1 MNDEIEQLK
10 KKIAYLEEQV
20 DRWEDDVLRLMK
32 ERNEARKE
40 VCLWQGLDTGKK
52 SEEVANVRGWDCF
65 NQPKTEQDKAMDRL
79 AELDEELG
87 LNPIP
92 ESHLIKTLQAY
103 DRLAILMENIME
115 HWLDGTNNPPPE
127 LIDAY
132 YDVKDDI
139 NDHLNVDRL
148 HEQVIPPNAE
158 FYNTIQQKFK
168 FDVDDTP
175 NLW

>member
-1 MNDEIEQLK
+1 MQKCDE
-10 KKIAYLEEQV
+10 
-20 DRWEDDVLRLMK
+20 
-32 ERNEARKE
+32 
-40 VCLWQGLDTGKK
+40 
-52 SEEVANVRGWDCF
+52 
-65 NQPKTEQDKAMDRL
+65 
-79 AELDEELG
+79 
-87 LNPIP
+87 
-92 ESHLIKTLQAY
+92 HLIKTLQAY

-115 HWLDGTNNPPPE
+115 HWLEGTNNPPPE

-168 FDVDDTP
+168 FNFDDTP

>member
-1 MNDEIEQLK
+1 MANDEIEQLH
-10 KKIAYLEEQV
+10 KKIAYLTEQAE
-20 DRWEDDVLRLMK
+20 RWEDDALRLMK
-32 ERNEARKE
+32 ERNEAMQK
-40 VCLWQGLDTGKK
+40 C
-52 SEEVANVRGWDCF
+52 
-65 NQPKTEQDKAMDRL
+65 
-79 AELDEELG
+79 DE
-87 LNPIP
+87 
-92 ESHLIKTLQAY
+92 HLIKTLQAY

-115 HWLDGTNNPPPE
+115 HWLEGTNNPPPE